1 MNIQV
6 TVKSPSRRRSSL
18 IQQTIALDGEPT
30 TLQQL
35 LTMLVRSSVH
45 AFAER
50 QRTGSIL
57 PYLTEQEV
65 QQSAHTGKI
74 GFGHVEDTRT
84 PDEQQ
89 AIAAALLA
97 FQDGLYRVFLR
108 DEQLTQLTQ
117 PLALQENDTLVL
129 IRLTMLAGRLW

>member
-18 IQQTIALDGEPT
+18 HQQTIALERKPT
-30 TLQQL
+30 TLREL
-35 LTMLVRSSVH
+35 LILLVQSSIK
-45 AFAER
+45 AFIER
-50 QRTGSIL
+50 QSTGSLL

-65 QQSAHTGKI
+65 QQSADTGKI

-89 AIAAALLA
+89 AIDAALLA
-97 FQDGLYRVFLR
+97 FEDGLYRVFWR
-108 DEQLTQLTQ
+108 DEELTELTQSLE
-117 PLALQENDTLVL
+117 LQENDTLVL

>member
-18 IQQTIALDGEPT
+18 LNQTIALAHEPAN
-30 TLQQL
+30 LQEL
-35 LTMLVRSSVH
+35 LILLVQSSVH
-45 AFAER
+45 SFIER
-50 QRTGSIL
+50 QSTGNIL

-65 QQSAHTGKI
+65 QQSAESGKV
-74 GFGHVEDTRT
+74 GFGHVEDTRV

-89 AIAAALLA
+89 AIDAALLA

-108 DEQLTQLTQ
+108 DEEMTELTA
-117 PLALQENDTLVL
+117 PLAIQENDTLVL

>member
-18 IQQTIALDGEPT
+18 INETIELASEPT
-30 TLQQL
+30 TLQEL
-35 LTMLVRSSVH
+35 LTLLVQSSVK
-45 AFAER
+45 AFVER
-50 QRTGSIL
+50 QNTGSIL

-65 QQSAHTGKI
+65 QQSAETGKV
-74 GFGHVEDTRT
+74 GFGHVEDTRV

-89 AIAAALLA
+89 AIDAALLA
-97 FQDGLYRVFLR
+97 FKDGLYRVFLR
-108 DEQLTQLTQ
+108 DKELTELNA
-117 PLALQENDTLVL
+117 PLSLQENDTLVL